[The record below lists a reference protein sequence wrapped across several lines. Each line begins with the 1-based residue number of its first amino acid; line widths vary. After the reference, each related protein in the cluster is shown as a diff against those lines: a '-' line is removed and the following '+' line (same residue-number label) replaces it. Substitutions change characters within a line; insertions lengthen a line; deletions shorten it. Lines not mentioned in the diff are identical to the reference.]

1 MLVPRQTAKRT
12 RRALLLVI
20 AALTLITAATTVATA
35 KSKTKSRSKIIV
47 VQPKKYLLTIDGRF
61 SLTSGDI
68 VDDGTL
74 SVPVIPIQ
82 TIKVPGQPV
91 IQMGTGNGRVVEHLL
106 VKGKDCDMRG
116 TVSFAIQVGPGIAAV
131 PVDAAAGTAATPAAI
146 PAGSVGFTVTGVAVG
161 LAAAATPNPS
171 TFDLG
176 GIQKR
181 KCTLSTD
188 PFVEIP
194 LALAGVPATD
204 ALAAANLPPLIFPS
218 AGGTVTREKS
228 DGELTYFF
236 TYRLK
241 FA

>member
-1 MLVPRQTAKRT
+1 MHVTQIAMRT
-12 RRALLLVI
+12 RRALPLLV
-20 AALTLITAATTVATA
+20 AALTIITVATTAATTGATA
-35 KSKTKSRSKIIV
+35 KSRSKIIV
-47 VQPKKYLLTIDGRF
+47 VKPKKYLLTVDGRF

-68 VDDGTL
+68 VDDGTI
-74 SVPVIPIQ
+74 SVPVIPIE

-91 IQMGTGNGRVVEHLL
+91 LQMGTGNGRVVEHLL

-116 TVSFAIQVGPGIAAV
+116 TVSFAIQVGPALASV
-131 PVDAAAGTAATPAAI
+131 
-146 PAGSVGFTVTGVAVG
+146 PAGSVGFTVSGVAVG

-181 KCTLSTD
+181 MCTLSTD
-188 PFVEIP
+188 PLVEIP

-204 ALAAANLPPLIFPS
+204 ALAAANLQPLVFPS
-218 AGGTVTREKS
+218 AGGTVPREQKV
-228 DGELTYFF
+228 GELTYFF

-241 FA
+241 LA

>member
-1 MLVPRQTAKRT
+1 MPVPQIATRT
-12 RRALLLVI
+12 RRALHLLLMG
-20 AALTLITAATTVATA
+20 AALTLITVVTSATTAATA
-35 KSKTKSRSKIIV
+35 KGTKSRSKIIV
-47 VQPKKYLLTIDGRF
+47 VKAKKYLLTVDGRF

-68 VDDGTL
+68 VDDGTI
-74 SVPVIPIQ
+74 SVPVIPIE

-116 TVSFAIQVGPGIAAV
+116 TVSFAIQVGPALVAE
-131 PVDAAAGTAATPAAI
+131 
-146 PAGSVGFTVTGVAVG
+146 PAGSVGFTVSGVAVG

-181 KCTLSTD
+181 MCTISTD

-204 ALAAANLPPLIFPS
+204 ALAAANVPPLTFPS
-218 AGGTVTREKS
+218 AGGTVPREQKV
-228 DGELTYFF
+228 GELTYFF

-241 FA
+241 LA